1 MSGSSSDSEISA
13 CSSKFDPVKAL
24 YSDKLKL
31 PAADAPLY
39 ENIQQFE
46 DAVKKQ
52 NDIIPVGQG
61 HLVKL
66 REEEKLRKKLEEK
79 QQLEEKNKQRF
90 AKYEALLPA
99 KREMRVRNVL
109 TRIEYIE
116 GPLAALKD
124 CVEQRVRVKIITRNA
139 TGIRGYLQ
147 ANVIAFDKQW
157 NLALTDVLEVW
168 KRKGPRKRKV
178 PPGLGTPVGKGMA
191 AAISPIPVVT
201 EKPLGGGIW
210 ECSRHI
216 PQLMVRGEHIVLIN
230 IVER

>member
-1 MSGSSSDSEISA
+1 MIVAGLEINITLIPFVPWACRKIECNFTITGSDDLN
-13 CSSKFDPVKAL
+13 CKH
-24 YSDKLKL
+24 
-31 PAADAPLY
+31 
-39 ENIQQFE
+39 Q
-46 DAVKKQ
+46 
-52 NDIIPVGQG
+52 
-61 HLVKL
+61 
-66 REEEKLRKKLEEK
+66 
-79 QQLEEKNKQRF
+79 
-90 AKYEALLPA
+90 
-99 KREMRVRNVL
+99 
-109 TRIEYIE
+109 
-116 GPLAALKD
+116 
-124 CVEQRVRVKIITRNA
+124 IITRND

-178 PPGLGTPVGKGMA
+178 PPGLGTPVRKGTA

-216 PQLMVRGEHIVLIN
+216 PQLMVRGEHIVIIN